1 MRMKKNKQKY
11 LKLIYNNYIIILKIG
26 IITIIIIYIIIF
38 HIIVNAKLENLNEFL
53 YNGVDKM
60 SLIIPIIAKDFYK
73 ISYNFKFYI
82 NFIEGIKN
90 VIFIGNEEI
99 EIIIKE
105 MKLSLNFPINF
116 INEKILLDVDK
127 IKQLIKNRNETA
139 VQRTGWYIQQFLKM
153 IYCNICQDKYY
164 LIWDSDTIPIKKVKM
179 FENNGKPIFDVKT
192 EYFEPYFITMKNIFT
207 ELGKKFRYSFISE
220 HMIINTKLM
229 KNMINRI
236 SDNKNLIGNTWYEK
250 IINCIDPKY
259 LYHSGFSEFETYGSF
274 VEEHYKQIYSKRLWK
289 SLRRGMSLNFNPKL
303 LTDKDIKEFS
313 KYYNSITFENW
324 K

>member
-1 MRMKKNKQKY
+1 M
-11 LKLIYNNYIIILKIG
+11 IYNNCNNSPIKIIILL
-26 IITIIIIYIIIF
+26 YIIAF
-38 HIIVNAKLENLNEFL
+38 HIKVNAKLENINEFL
-53 YNGVDKM
+53 YNEIDKM

-73 ISYNFKFYI
+73 ISYNFEFYI

-99 EIIIKE
+99 ANLIKE
-105 MKLSLNFPINF
+105 MKSSLKFPIKF
-116 INEKILLDVDK
+116 INENNLLDIDK

-139 VQRTGWYIQQFLKM
+139 VIRSGWYIQQFLKM

-179 FENNGKPIFDVKT
+179 FENNGKPIFDFKA
-192 EYFEPYFITMKNIFT
+192 EYHEPYFITMKNIFP
-207 ELGKKFRYSFISE
+207 ELEKKSRYSFISE

-236 SDNKNLIGNTWYEK
+236 SGNTNLIGNTWYEK
-250 IINCIDPKY
+250 IINCIDPQY
-259 LYHSGFSEFETYGSF
+259 ISHSGFSEFETYGTF
-274 VEEHYKQIYSKRLWK
+274 VKEHYKQVYSKRLWK
-289 SLRRGMSLNFNPKL
+289 SLRRGVNLYFNPKL
-303 LTDKDIKEFS
+303 LTDNDIKKIS
-313 KYYNSITFENW
+313 KYYNSISFENW

>member
-179 FENNGKPIFDVKT
+179 FEILFN
-192 EYFEPYFITMKNIFT
+192 
-207 ELGKKFRYSFISE
+207 LG
-220 HMIINTKLM
+220 
-229 KNMINRI
+229 
-236 SDNKNLIGNTWYEK
+236 
-250 IINCIDPKY
+250 
-259 LYHSGFSEFETYGSF
+259 
-274 VEEHYKQIYSKRLWK
+274 
-289 SLRRGMSLNFNPKL
+289 
-303 LTDKDIKEFS
+303 
-313 KYYNSITFENW
+313 
-324 K
+324 